1 MKKFWLL
8 LLSFVFIFGY
18 SLGVKDIK
26 SKNLLEEKGFN
37 CKKSE
42 GFYICATSKDINYLL
57 RIKNFL
63 KNSYKIDTLIINN
76 NLSFKKKIN
85 TNVKKNNFSTNK
97 LSPSSGY
104 SSIQK
109 TSAYCIQVLSSQ
121 NLNASKKNFNLF
133 KNLPFT
139 RIEKIG
145 NFYVLRIGESSF
157 QSVKALLPSVKNYY
171 KKAFVRKCDL
181 IPSRIIISNFK
192 NNQINNKKSNL
203 HSLVSNTNLI
213 TNDVNVKEM
222 YYFLNIGDLSKA
234 RQIALK
240 LKTTHPKDSIFVL
253 GLVNMKNQNWQKAC
267 NYFSKLQGQKSYNL
281 KKNSCYIYNL
291 QKGYEYLNEKPKQ
304 ALFLFKK
311 AYSYKITD
319 DVKLALG
326 YAYLKLGYINR
337 AYKIFKE
344 MYKKHPNDK
353 KIINAYAEVL
363 YNMKKYKELKNLQN
377 KLPQN
382 MQNKISFIQFYLS
395 LKEAQNLMKE
405 KKYKQAEEILSK
417 LYLENPNNINVMLT
431 LGNLYLNTNKNEE
444 AKNFYKNVLILSP
457 NNIYALEGIE
467 AVYMREKNYKKALFY
482 SEKIEKLGFKDKNKK
497 ELQAFYYLS
506 LANKF
511 YKNKEFDKAYTYVK
525 KAQIIEPGNPFVL
538 GMLGDIE
545 VKKGNND
552 KAYKYYAKAYA
563 IGHKNFNVTLKFLYA
578 LLNLNLYDQ
587 IKLVIK
593 QIDINKLNYK
603 QKNKLKIF
611 YINLYSKYAAYLLNE
626 GKYKKSEE
634 IVNEGI
640 LMDKD
645 NPDLLSTKAW
655 VCYKTKRY
663 KCAKDNFKKAIEKK
677 PSDSLKY
684 GLALTYIKLGENKK
698 AGYMLDNI
706 SNTENEKLK
715 IKIADAYLIIGNDEK
730 AQKLL
735 NEVKPHL
742 KNLEKEKII
751 IEKNVPINQNNEF
764 YNPFISE
771 RIDNGGYV
779 KKKIILKT
787 DNKIIKKF
795 NNIQYKLNLIKQ
807 NYTSNIVFGLKS
819 RFKSGNNGLSKL
831 DKVSFPYLKINY
843 FYKKIKIYGI
853 LDNIYLNSGDLQN
866 YNEIGSPNLKQPITS
881 AKTKSNG
888 LEPLIGVLFNLKKGF
903 IQFEVGETPLNT
915 SLVSPTLKGKLSIG
929 LHKKSNKYVVDIY
942 REPKKDSLTSY
953 VGSIDP
959 YTGKKWGRVI
969 RTGIKAQLTHKID
982 NNNSMIFYSL
992 TYETLKGK
1000 NVSNNYMLNAQL
1012 LPLFYYG
1019 NNLSNRDYIGAYI
1032 NISHYKKD
1040 ENNFYYGKGGYF
1052 SPNLFLFAAPR
1063 YEGYF
1068 YGLKNKF
1075 IAKIMAMAGVNYI
1088 DSNPGSFGFAFD
1100 IGSSAKY
1107 LLNNRFGLEG
1117 GFDLRNAKDY
1127 TDFFFTLQLRYYF
1140 GKKINYQNKD
1150 IDSLSKRII
1159 KWQ

>member
-1 MKKFWLL
+1 MKKIWLL

-26 SKNLLEEKGFN
+26 SKNMLEKKGYN
-37 CKKSE
+37 CIKSE
-42 GFYICATSKDINYLL
+42 GFYICATSNDINYLL

-85 TNVKKNNFSTNK
+85 TNVKKSNFNTTN
-97 LSPSSGY
+97 LPSSSN
-104 SSIQK
+104 SSAQK
-109 TSAYCIQVLSSQ
+109 TSGYCIQVLSSQ
-121 NLNASKKNFNLF
+121 NLNATKKIFNVF

-157 QSVKALLPSVKNYY
+157 QSVKALLPSVKNHY
-171 KKAFVRKCDL
+171 KNAFVRKCYL

-192 NNQINNKKSNL
+192 NNQINNKKFTL
-203 HSLVSNTNLI
+203 HPVVASNTNLV

-253 GLVNMKNQNWQKAC
+253 GLVDMKNQNWQKAC
-267 NYFSKLQGQKSYNL
+267 NYFNQLKGKKVYKL
-281 KKNSCYIYNL
+281 KKDACYVYNL
-291 QKGYEYLNEKPKQ
+291 QTGYNYLNENPKK

-311 AYSYKITD
+311 AYSYKATD
-319 DVKLALG
+319 DAKLALG
-326 YAYLKLGYINR
+326 YAYMRLGYNSK
-337 AYKIFKE
+337 AYEIFKE
-344 MYKKHPNDK
+344 LYKKYPDNQ
-353 KIINAYAEVL
+353 KIVNAYANAL
-363 YNMKKYKELKNLQN
+363 YNMKKYKKLEKLQK
-377 KLPQN
+377 KLPAN
-382 MQNKISFIQFYLS
+382 MRNKISFIQFYLH

-405 KKYKQAEEILSK
+405 QKYKQAEGTLSK

-431 LGNLYLNTNKNEE
+431 LGDLYLNTNENEK
-444 AKNFYKNVLILSP
+444 AKNFYKNVLVLSP
-457 NNIYALEGIE
+457 ENIYALEGIE

-511 YKNKEFDKAYTYVK
+511 YKNKEFKESYIYAK
-525 KAQIIEPGNPFVL
+525 KAESIKPDNPFVL
-538 GMLGDIE
+538 TMLGDIE
-545 VKKGNND
+545 TKKGNND
-552 KAYKYYAKAYA
+552 KAYKYYAKSYA
-563 IGHKNFNVTLKFLYA
+563 IGHKNFNVTLKFLYG

-587 IKLVIK
+587 IKLVLK
-593 QIDINKLNYK
+593 QINVNKLTLS
-603 QKNKLKIF
+603 QKHKLKQF
-611 YINLYSKYAAYLLNE
+611 YINLYVKYSGYLLNE

-640 LMDKD
+640 LMDKN

-655 VCYKTKRY
+655 VCYKTKKY
-663 KCAKDNFKKAIEKK
+663 TCAKENFKKAIEKK

-698 AGYMLDNI
+698 AEYILDEI
-706 SNTENEKLK
+706 SNTKDEKLK
-715 IKIADAYLIIGNDEK
+715 IKIADTYLIIGNDEK

-742 KNLEKEKII
+742 KNLEKAKII
-751 IEKNVPINQNNEF
+751 IEKNIHVNQNNEF

-771 RIDNGGYV
+771 GIDNSGYV

-807 NYTSNIVFGLKS
+807 NYISNIVFGLKS
-819 RFKSGNNGLSKL
+819 RFKSGNSGLSKL
-831 DKVSFPYLKINY
+831 DKICFPYLKINY

-853 LDNIYLNSGDLQN
+853 LDNIYLNSGNLQN
-866 YNEIGSPNLKQPITS
+866 YNKIGSPNLKQPITS

-888 LEPLIGVLFNLKKGF
+888 LAPLIGVLFNLKKGF

-915 SLVSPTLKGKLSIG
+915 SLISSTLKGNLSIG
-929 LHKKSNKYVVDIY
+929 LNKKSNKYVVSIY

-959 YTGKKWGRVI
+959 YTGKKWGRVM

-1019 NNLSNRDYIGAYI
+1019 NNLSNRDYIGGYI

-1040 ENNFYYGKGGYF
+1040 ENDFYYGKGGYF
-1052 SPNLFLFAAPR
+1052 SPNLFVFAAPR

-1088 DSNPGSFGFAFD
+1088 DANPGSFGFAFD
-1100 IGSSAKY
+1100 VGSSAEY